1 MIKNLRTSFRDLLIT
16 GWLIIFGVTVG
27 VVAFHPTYEGPGMS
41 GVLRLGGLAAVGTLG
56 GILLTRFVDLLDA
69 SSSRTRKTAM
79 VLSLASWAAL
89 IPVMYV
95 TFAMPWGALIVLTLL
110 YVRWKWAWKAI
121 PD

>member
-27 VVAFHPTYEGPGMS
+27 VVAFHPTYEGQGMS
-41 GVLRLGGLAAVGTLG
+41 GVLRLGGLTAVGTLG
-56 GILLTRFVDLLDA
+56 GILLTRFVDLLGA

-79 VLSLASWAAL
+79 VLSLATWAAL
-89 IPVMYV
+89 IPVMCV
-95 TFAMPWGALIVLTLL
+95 TFSMPWGVLIVLTLL
-110 YVRWKWAWKAI
+110 YVRWKWAWKVI

>member
-1 MIKNLRTSFRDLLIT
+1 MIKNLRTSFRDLLMT

-27 VVAFHPTYEGPGMS
+27 VVAFHPTYEGQGMS

-56 GILLTRFVDLLDA
+56 GILLTRFVDLLGA

-95 TFAMPWGALIVLTLL
+95 TFSMPWGVLIVLTLL

>member
-1 MIKNLRTSFRDLLIT
+1 MVKSLKTSFRDLLIT

-27 VVAFHPTYEGPGMS
+27 VVAFHPTYEGQGMS
-41 GVLRLGGLAAVGTLG
+41 GVLRLGGLSAVGTLG
-56 GILLTRFVDLLDA
+56 GILLTRFVDLLGA

-95 TFAMPWGALIVLTLL
+95 TFAMPWGVLIVLTLL
-110 YVRWKWAWKAI
+110 YVRWKWAWKAV